1 MMDIDKEQQE
11 TEELDQSNKENED
24 IQPNESK

>member
-1 MMDIDKEQQE
+1 MDIDKEQQE

-24 IQPNESK
+24 IQSSESK

>member
-24 IQPNESK
+24 IQPSESK

>member
-24 IQPNESK
+24 IQSSESK